1 MIDVVETLLTKGAS
15 ITAVDSNVLSPPLAC
30 AANEDVAMCL
40 AMILSVFLATPANS
54 KARRSICSL
63 SSLRLSDSSFS
74 TRLSEMG
81 LGGGVGSG
89 DMTGSGNDVT
99 FTVDGSV
106 AGNTSLTGTGN
117 TSSGSLDRSQ
127 TNSLAVD
134 EPSIL
139 PNAFSSDS
147 LSSEAIAKASK
158 VTKAVEKVGATNP
171 TADVNHNT
179 SNGCATNTVVPS
191 VVASEVTVEEKNGS
205 LE

>member
-1 MIDVVETLLTKGAS
+1 
-15 ITAVDSNVLSPPLAC
+15 VDSKGLSPPLAC

-74 TRLSEMG
+74 NRLSEMG
-81 LGGGVGSG
+81 LGGGSG
-89 DMTGSGNDVT
+89 ISTSGSGNDVT
-99 FTVDGSV
+99 FTVDGIS
-106 AGNTSLTGTGN
+106 AGTGNTSLTGTGN

-147 LSSEAIAKASK
+147 LPSEAIAKASK
-158 VTKAVEKVGATNP
+158 VTKAAEKVGATNP

-179 SNGCATNTVVPS
+179 SNGCAT
-191 VVASEVTVEEKNGS
+191 VAEVTAEEKNGS